1 AKRKVRRK
9 KRVKARKVF
18 LLRLIHKFASQMEQ
32 LQKGSKAAKKPKEE
46 IKKIPLSKGR
56 IKEIKIINNAPNP
69 EPKRLAP

>member
-1 AKRKVRRK
+1 
-9 KRVKARKVF
+9 
-18 LLRLIHKFASQMEQ
+18 MEQ